1 MSERPSLQRTLTADA
16 FWNLGAL
23 ALMAM
28 TGAIISFVVVSQ
40 RGSEALGVFSQVYAI
55 FVVVAQVAA
64 MGLHDSAQKHAAQFS
79 EDQVELNRLCR
90 GALTLAFLTS
100 AAVAAALGLLATSVG
115 VVTDS
120 DAVGRGVLVVAP
132 GVLFFGMNKALL
144 GVLNGLR
151 RMRAFA
157 LAQAAR
163 VVTILAVVVG
173 VALSS
178 LPNWA
183 LVSGFV
189 VAEVLVWLGLVVALW
204 PRLRD
209 AGGRGSA
216 SWRGRHLRFGLQA
229 LPNGLL
235 AESFV
240 RIDVIMLG
248 LFVSDA
254 EVGVYSFAAFFVEGL
269 IQIPVVIR
277 TVVNPVF
284 VKLLARGDKAAVAKL
299 SRRAGGSSL
308 VITVMMALLVFLLF
322 PLLGP
327 WLGADLVARGHDL
340 LGILLL
346 GLCAYAAFLPSD
358 YLLLQ
363 AGLPGRQSA
372 LMTVNVLVS
381 VLLNGLLIATFGTE
395 GAALAS
401 ASAYGVSAI
410 ALSVAAARWLGMTR
424 TLFVAP
430 HKAAD

>member
-1 MSERPSLQRTLTADA
+1 MSERPSLQGTLAADA
-16 FWNLGAL
+16 SWNFGAL

-28 TGAIISFVVVSQ
+28 AGAVISFVVVSQ
-40 RGSEALGVFSQVYAI
+40 RGGEALGVFSQVYAI
-55 FVVVAQVAA
+55 YVVVAQVAA
-64 MGLHDSAQKHAAQFS
+64 MGIHDSAQKHAAQFS
-79 EDQVELNRLCR
+79 DDPVELNRLCR
-90 GALTLAFLTS
+90 GALALAFLTS
-100 AAVAAALGLLATSVG
+100 TAAATVLGLLASSLG

-120 DAVGRGVLVVAP
+120 DAVGRGLLVVAP
-132 GVLFFGMNKALL
+132 GVLFFGVNKALL

-157 LAQAAR
+157 LAQSAR

-173 VALSS
+173 VTLSS
-178 LPNWA
+178 CPNWA

-189 VAEVLVWLGLVVALW
+189 VAEMLVCLSLVVALW
-204 PRLRD
+204 PRLRA
-209 AGGRGSA
+209 AGSQGSA
-216 SWRGRHLRFGLQA
+216 SWRGRHFRFGLQA

-254 EVGVYSFAAFFVEGL
+254 DVGVYSFAAFFVEGL

-284 VKLLARGDKAAVAKL
+284 VKLLGRGDKAAIAKL

-308 VITVMMALLVFLLF
+308 FITVMVALLVFLLF

-327 WLGADLVARGHDL
+327 WLGAALVAQGHDL

-346 GLCAYAAFLPSD
+346 GLCVYAAFLPSD
-358 YLLLQ
+358 TLLLQ
-363 AGLPGRQSA
+363 AGLPARQSA

-381 VLLNGLLIATFGTE
+381 VLLNGLLISSFGTR
-395 GAALAS
+395 GAALAT
-401 ASAYGVSAI
+401 ASAYGVSAVT
-410 ALSVAAARWLGMTR
+410 LSVATARWLGMTR

-430 HKAAD
+430 RDAAD